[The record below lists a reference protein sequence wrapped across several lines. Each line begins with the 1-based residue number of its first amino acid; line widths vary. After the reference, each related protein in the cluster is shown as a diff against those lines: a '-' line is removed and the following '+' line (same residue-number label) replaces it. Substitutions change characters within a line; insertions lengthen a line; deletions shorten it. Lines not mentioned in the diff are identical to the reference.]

1 MDRKNLRKNP
11 KKIQQITE
19 LAEISIDRAR
29 NVFVN
34 RPLNMSQ
41 VRYIGFDMDYTLA
54 IYRKKAIEEL
64 AFQETLKNLVKHKG
78 YPERI
83 LELQYSEDKVIR
95 GLLVDR
101 EKGNLIKINRFKQ
114 VCQVRHGNEE
124 LPTEVYF
131 NDKVDQSD
139 MERFVS
145 VDTLFSLP
153 EAYLYTL
160 LVEISKSGELGDRS
174 FSDIYDD
181 IRFSIDLTHRD
192 GSLKSNI
199 IADLDKYIYQ
209 DPHLALTLD
218 KFIQN
223 GKKLFVLTN
232 SEYFY
237 TEKVMSHL
245 LDNKHPA
252 YDSWKDYF
260 EIIIVSG
267 RKPRFFSAQTPFYV
281 VDEATETETE
291 FTGDTLDS
299 ETIYSQG
306 NYLRLEE
313 LIDAKGKEILYVGD
327 HIFGDILRSDKDSN
341 WHTALVVEELEDE
354 LRVTESIR
362 AQHIQLRQ
370 LLNKFDKLNYEVH
383 MYSSQLNSFQRLQ
396 RQDNLTEE
404 ERTMCDENIEELESD
419 LAFCQRDLERTE
431 RKIAKLRQQINSSY
445 HAAWGPLFHDQDE
458 MSRFGDQVRDYAT
471 LYTSRVSNF
480 FFYPT
485 SRYYKSLRD
494 IMPHDRWL
502 ELSD

>member
-181 IRFSIDLTHRD
+181 IRFSIDLRNSISGSD
-192 GSLKSNI
+192 GN
-199 IADLDKYIYQ
+199 Q
-209 DPHLALTLD
+209 
-218 KFIQN
+218 
-223 GKKLFVLTN
+223 
-232 SEYFY
+232 
-237 TEKVMSHL
+237 
-245 LDNKHPA
+245 
-252 YDSWKDYF
+252 
-260 EIIIVSG
+260 VSS
-267 RKPRFFSAQTPFYV
+267 PRF
-281 VDEATETETE
+281 
-291 FTGDTLDS
+291 L
-299 ETIYSQG
+299 
-306 NYLRLEE
+306 
-313 LIDAKGKEILYVGD
+313 AKWI
-327 HIFGDILRSDKDSN
+327 
-341 WHTALVVEELEDE
+341 T
-354 LRVTESIR
+354 
-362 AQHIQLRQ
+362 
-370 LLNKFDKLNYEVH
+370 
-383 MYSSQLNSFQRLQ
+383 
-396 RQDNLTEE
+396 
-404 ERTMCDENIEELESD
+404 C
-419 LAFCQRDLERTE
+419 
-431 RKIAKLRQQINSSY
+431 
-445 HAAWGPLFHDQDE
+445 
-458 MSRFGDQVRDYAT
+458 
-471 LYTSRVSNF
+471 
-480 FFYPT
+480 
-485 SRYYKSLRD
+485 
-494 IMPHDRWL
+494 
-502 ELSD
+502 